1 MQDHI
6 ANLVHEVLIHGLRL
20 RERADAGEPVD
31 LENEQA
37 TLKKLV
43 LEPRAQG
50 WADYAGEGPSPD
62 KSILGT
68 AAGLRRSSDQFLGI
82 RYALVC
88 WLDEIMIDS
97 PLRDAWNDRKLETEL
112 YGTNMRAEE
121 FWRQAKK
128 AEAKLGS
135 DAAEVYFLCSMLGFR
150 GEMGGNLEEL
160 HARVSAVQT
169 RIGRAAEPP
178 VPPEREAAT
187 FVPPRRGRERMQTMV
202 LVWAAVLLLLVP
214 VAVFFLVQ
222 KILFNY
228 G

>member
-1 MQDHI
+1 MQEHI
-6 ANLVHEVLIHGLRL
+6 ANLVHDVLIHGLRL

-31 LENEQA
+31 LETEQA

-50 WADYAGEGPSPD
+50 WADYAGDALD
-62 KSILGT
+62 KSFVGT
-68 AAGLRRSSDQFLGI
+68 ATAQRRSTDQFLGI

-88 WLDEIMIDS
+88 WLDEVMIDS

-121 FWRQAKK
+121 FWRQARK

-160 HARVSAVQT
+160 HARVGAVQT
-169 RIGRAAEPP
+169 RIGRPPEPP
-178 VPPEREAAT
+178 VPPEREAPT
-187 FVPPRRGRERMQTMV
+187 FVPPRRGRDRMQAMV
-202 LVWAAVLLLLVP
+202 LVWAAVLLVVVP
-214 VAVFFLVQ
+214 VAVFFLVR
-222 KILFNY
+222 KILFNE